1 MTVHVS
7 ALGLGRFGRRTEGWL
22 DLAAEAATLALEG
35 LGRKPV
41 DLLVVGSM
49 LTGAVN
55 GLESTVPRLASRIGM
70 ESTAGFRVDAASASG
85 AAAFQAA
92 VLAIESGRHERALV
106 VAAEKMTQPPTP
118 EVIRALANSLHP
130 SEVAAGATMP
140 GLAAL
145 IAQRYCARYGVSPS
159 VFDLVSVHMRA
170 RAALN
175 PNAQFRTP
183 VRADEVSASRPV
195 ALPLRLLHCP
205 AISDGAVAL
214 VVEKGAGPA
223 AVLGFGQ
230 GLDAMRLIDRV
241 DLTTFAATRVAAR
254 RAYEMARITRKEL
267 EVVELH
273 DAFAPF
279 ALIDLED
286 LGVCGPGEAGSW
298 FEQGWVAPEG
308 RLPVNPSGG
317 VLGRGHPI
325 GASGLA
331 EIAEVACQLRGEA
344 GPRALPR
351 LPRIG
356 LAQSIGGMASHN
368 FVTILGR
375 EGS

>member
-1 MTVHVS
+1 MNVHVS
-7 ALGLGRFGRRTEGWL
+7 AVGVGRFGKRSEGWL
-22 DLAAEAATLALEG
+22 DLAAEAATLALDG

-55 GLESTVPRLASRIGM
+55 ALESTVPRLASRIGM
-70 ESTAGFRVDAASASG
+70 ESTSGLRVEAASATG

-106 VAAEKMTQPPTP
+106 VAAEKMTDHPTADLT
-118 EVIRALANSLHP
+118 RALASSLHP
-130 SEVAAGATMP
+130 SEAAVGATMP

-145 IAQRYCARYGVSPS
+145 VAQRYSARYGVPPS
-159 VFDLVSVHMRA
+159 VYDAVSVHMRRGAA
-170 RAALN
+170 RN

-183 VRADEVSASRPV
+183 VTLEGVAESRPV
-195 ALPLRLLHCP
+195 AMPLRLLHCG
-205 AISDGAVAL
+205 AISDGAVAV

-223 AVLGFGQ
+223 SVLGFGQ
-230 GLDAMRLIDRV
+230 GLDAMRFIDRV
-241 DLTTFAATRVAAR
+241 DSTSFAATRVAAK
-254 RAYEMARITRKEL
+254 RAYEMARITRKEID
-267 EVVELH
+267 VVELH

-286 LGVCGPGEAGSW
+286 LGFCGPGEAGTW
-298 FEQGWVAPEG
+298 FTEGWVAPEG
-308 RLPVNPSGG
+308 RLPINPSGG
-317 VLGRGHPI
+317 ILGRGHPV

-331 EIAEVACQLRGEA
+331 EIAEVAGQLRGEA
-344 GPRALPR
+344 GDRALPR
-351 LPRIG
+351 PPRVG
-356 LAQSIGGMASHN
+356 LAQSIGGLASHN

-375 EGS
+375 EAA

>member
-92 VLAIESGRHERALV
+92 VLAIESGRYERALV
-106 VAAEKMTQPPTP
+106 VAAEKMTGPPTP
-118 EVIRALANSLHP
+118 EVTRALANSLHP

-175 PNAQFRTP
+175 PNAQFQTP

-223 AVLGFGQ
+223 SVLGFGQ

-267 EVVELH
+267 EVIELH

-286 LGVCGPGEAGSW
+286 LGVCGPGEAGNW
-298 FEQGWVAPEG
+298 FAQGWVAPDG

-375 EGS
+375 EAS

>member
-22 DLAAEAATLALEG
+22 DLATEAATLALEG

-41 DLLVVGSM
+41 DLLVVSSM
-49 LTGAVN
+49 LTGVVN
-55 GLESTVPRLASRIGM
+55 GLEGIVPRLASRIGM

-92 VLAIESGRHERALV
+92 VIAIESGRYERALV
-106 VAAEKMTQPPTP
+106 VGAEKLTGSTTAG
-118 EVIRALANSLHP
+118 VTRALANSLHP

-145 IAQRYCARYGVSPS
+145 IAQRYGARYGVSPS

-183 VRADEVSASRPV
+183 VRVDEVSASRPV

-223 AVLGFGQ
+223 SVLGFGQ

-254 RAYEMARITRKEL
+254 RAYEMAHITRKEL
-267 EVVELH
+267 DVVELH

-286 LGVCGPGEAGSW
+286 LGVCGPGEAGNW
-298 FEQGWVAPEG
+298 FVQGWVAPDG

-344 GPRALPR
+344 GPRALPQR
-351 LPRIG
+351 PRIG
-356 LAQSIGGMASHN
+356 LAQSIGGMGSHN

-375 EGS
+375 EAS

>member
-1 MTVHVS
+1 MNVQVS
-7 ALGLGRFGRRTEGWL
+7 SVGVGRFGKRAEGWL
-22 DLAAEAATLALEG
+22 ELAAEAATLALDG
-35 LGRKPV
+35 LGRKPI

-70 ESTAGFRVDAASASG
+70 ESASGLRVEAASATG

-106 VAAEKMTQPPTP
+106 VAAEKMTDHPTAD
-118 EVIRALANSLHP
+118 IARALASSLHP
-130 SEVAAGATMP
+130 SEVAIGATMP

-145 IAQRYCARYGVSPS
+145 VSQRYSGRYGLPTS
-159 VFDLVSVHMRA
+159 VYDAVSVHMRR
-170 RAALN
+170 RAAQN

-183 VRADEVSASRPV
+183 VTPEEVAASRPV
-195 ALPLRLLHCP
+195 AMPLRLLHCG
-205 AISDGAVAL
+205 AISDGAVA
-214 VVEKGAGPA
+214 VVIEKGAGPA
-223 AVLGFGQ
+223 SVLGFGQ
-230 GLDAMRLIDRV
+230 GLDTMRIIDRV
-241 DLTTFAATRVAAR
+241 DSTSFAATRIAAK
-254 RAYEMARITRKEL
+254 RAYEMACITRKEI
-267 EVVELH
+267 EFVELH

-286 LGVCGPGEAGSW
+286 LGFCGPGEAGSW
-298 FEQGWVAPEG
+298 FTEGWVAPDG

-317 VLGRGHPI
+317 ILGRGHPV

-344 GPRALPR
+344 GDRALPR
-351 LPRIG
+351 LPRVG
-356 LAQSIGGMASHN
+356 LAQSIGGLASHN

-375 EGS
+375 EAA